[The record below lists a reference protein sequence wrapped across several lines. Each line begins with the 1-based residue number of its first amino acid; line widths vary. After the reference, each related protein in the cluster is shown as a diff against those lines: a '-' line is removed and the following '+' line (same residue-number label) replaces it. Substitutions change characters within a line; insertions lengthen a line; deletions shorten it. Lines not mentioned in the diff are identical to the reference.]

1 MDQTAKSME
10 NPPEPPRNR
19 SNSATE
25 LARATSFVLTL
36 HVMSL
41 FSRKPKET
49 VSITYV
55 SHTGVSQT
63 VAVPVG
69 TSVMEG
75 AVGNGI
81 DGIVAECGGA
91 CLCATCHVYVDEACL
106 SLLEPIA
113 EAEEEMLGNTFAQ
126 RQPNSRLSC
135 QLSVTKE
142 FDGLLVRTPEAQQ

>member
-1 MDQTAKSME
+1 M
-10 NPPEPPRNR
+10 
-19 SNSATE
+19 
-25 LARATSFVLTL
+25 LTV
-36 HVMSL
+36 HDMSL

-49 VSITYV
+49 VSITYI
-55 SHTGVSQT
+55 SHAGESRTA
-63 VAVPVG
+63 AVPVG

-75 AVGNGI
+75 AVGNSI

-106 SLLEPIA
+106 GMLQPIA
-113 EAEEEMLGNTFAQ
+113 EGEEEMLGNTFAK

-142 FDGLLVRTPEAQQ
+142 LDGLVVRTPEAQQ